1 MAPRL
6 NARPHH
12 APPAL
17 LTGASTP
24 RHPHQL
30 DVLLVASLRMVHDE
44 PELPVL
50 VLRCPRHDVLGC
62 QAANV
67 LKSILVQF
75 FMLADIDRIS
85 AIVKCITIATAVHFL
100 SALIISRASES
111 VAKNRVVNR
120 DVWVQSKNLLGRL
133 LLFGEED
140 LNGITLL
147 LNCSQNCLLR
157 IIHRLRTP
165 RRCVGTNCAKSCCVG
180 KARDV

>member
-6 NARPHH
+6 DARPHH
-12 APPAL
+12 TPTTL
-17 LTGASTP
+17 LTSTSTP
-24 RHPHQL
+24 HPHQL
-30 DVLLVASLRMVHDE
+30 DVLLVASLWMVHDE

-62 QAANV
+62 QAADV
-67 LKSILVQF
+67 LKSILVEF

-85 AIVKCITIATAVHFL
+85 AIVNCITIATAVHLL

-111 VAKNRVVNR
+111 VAKNRVVKR
-120 DVWVQSKNLLGRL
+120 DAWVQGKNLLGRL

-147 LNCSQNCLLR
+147 LD
-157 IIHRLRTP
+157 
-165 RRCVGTNCAKSCCVG
+165 RRPPPQ
-180 KARDV
+180 R